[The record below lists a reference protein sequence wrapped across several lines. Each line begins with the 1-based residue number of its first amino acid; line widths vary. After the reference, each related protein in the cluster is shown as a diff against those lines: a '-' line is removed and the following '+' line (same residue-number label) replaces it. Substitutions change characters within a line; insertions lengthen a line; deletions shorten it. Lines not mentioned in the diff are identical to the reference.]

1 MRFRVKP
8 GMTFKEAKR
17 SGWYLAQRPF
27 FGSKTNTRAKRS
39 DKMRMKF
46 LEAVAARYAGRPSL
60 ERTCFVFP
68 NRRSSTFFKRYLG
81 LAAAKPLFVP
91 SMCTIDELFQRISG
105 LRPVD
110 KVPALDR
117 LYRLYRELLQENGR
131 SAEPFDDF
139 IYWGDIL
146 LSDYDDID
154 KYRVDADK
162 MLVNLRELKELSS
175 DYDFLT
181 ETQKQ
186 AIAEFCGSF
195 FKMPGQALH
204 DGPRQQFAELWNILH
219 PLYTRFREA
228 LQRDGLGYAGM
239 IYRSVAEA
247 IRPDSQL
254 LPAFD
259 EVVFIGLNALNNC
272 EIALLTELQKEGKA
286 DFFWDFEGPLL
297 QDPANKAG
305 RFIRENIARFP
316 SRQPL
321 EGIAPEGLP
330 AIEVI
335 RVPSA
340 VGQTRKA
347 MQVIEELH
355 AAGHMDTPEE
365 TAVVL
370 PDESLLF
377 PMLGA
382 LPASVEKVNIT
393 MGYPLSA
400 GQVET
405 LLAFAERLQA
415 NRRTKGGTVRFY
427 HRDVSDLLEHPYITA
442 ADTEGVVPAVRT
454 AIREQNRIFVDA
466 AWLASQSPLFA
477 ILFTPV
483 EGSAD
488 LADWLQRL
496 IQALQAQQP
505 TLEREFLYRYSATIA
520 ALAGVKLDYDTL
532 EQRTWFRLLA
542 RLAALESVPFEG
554 EPLSG
559 LQMMGPLETRAL
571 DFRNIIMLSV
581 GEGIFP
587 SRTVSSSFIPYNL
600 RVGFGLPTYELQDAI
615 WSYYFYRSIC
625 RAERV
630 WLLYD
635 SRTEGLQSGEESR
648 YIKQLKYHYG
658 LPVTEKVATYALG
671 VTAAE
676 RSVVTVEKS
685 PAVLQELHERFVT
698 GDGTLSA
705 SSLNS
710 YIDCPLKFYY
720 QYVRRIKE
728 QEDVTEEVDASLFGD
743 IYHEVMQKIYE
754 MSGAERAG
762 SGAATFFREQD
773 GTRSEAELITKEL
786 IDHLRRDTR
795 RLEQLTV
802 EAFQRK
808 GIEEIEGENAILK
821 NLVLRF
827 VDRTL
832 EVDAELA
839 PFTFLGAEAKRRS
852 QFQLPDGRT
861 VRLFGSIDRLDSL
874 QPGTIRVVDYKTG
887 SVERKDDCR
896 SVERIFDRT
905 LSPRPYI
912 AFQLYF
918 YALLMSRQPNAGA
931 TQYHPCV
938 YALRDIFKGQPEA
951 HAIEPEKL
959 AQFADRVQALVEEI
973 FNPEKPFAG
982 DCADDNICGHCP
994 FKRVCK
1000 R

>member
-1 MRFRVKP
+1 MV
-8 GMTFKEAKR
+8 
-17 SGWYLAQRPF
+17 
-27 FGSKTNTRAKRS
+27 
-39 DKMRMKF
+39 F
-46 LEAVAARYAGRPSL
+46 LEAVADRYARRQSL

-68 NRRSSTFFKRYLG
+68 NRRSATFFKRYLG
-81 LAAAKPLFVP
+81 RAAGRPLFVP

-105 LRPVD
+105 LETID
-110 KVPALDR
+110 KVAALDR
-117 LYRLYRELLQENGR
+117 LYRIYRDLLQEQGR
-131 SAEPFDDF
+131 TAESFDDF

-146 LSDYDDID
+146 MSDFDDID

-162 MLVNLRELKELSS
+162 MLVNLRDLRELTSN
-175 DYDFLT
+175 YDFLT
-181 ETQKQ
+181 DVQRA
-186 AIAEFCGSF
+186 AISEFCGSF
-195 FKMPGQALH
+195 FGKGEAES
-204 DGPRQQFAELWNILH
+204 GSRQDFAQLWNILH
-219 PLYTRFREA
+219 PLYIRFRDDLRKE
-228 LQRDGLGYAGM
+228 GLGYPGM
-239 IYRSVAEA
+239 IYRSVADD
-247 IRPDSQL
+247 IRPDSRL
-254 LPAFD
+254 LPAYD

-272 EIALLTELQKEGKA
+272 EIALLTELLKEGKA

-316 SRQPL
+316 SREPL
-321 EGIAPEGLP
+321 KGIAPEGLP

-335 RVPSA
+335 RIPSA

-347 MQVIEELH
+347 MQIIEELQ
-355 AAGHMDTPEE
+355 ASGQMEIPEE

-382 LPASVEKVNIT
+382 LPASVEKVNVT
-393 MGYPLSA
+393 MGYPLTA

-415 NRRTKGGTVRFY
+415 NRRTKGGTVHFY
-427 HRDVSDLLEHPYITA
+427 HRDVLDFLEHPYVSA
-442 ADTEGVVPAVRT
+442 ADTDGVVPAVRT
-454 AIREQNRIFVDA
+454 EIRKQNRIFVA
-466 AWLASQSPLFA
+466 ADWLAAQSPLFA
-477 ILFTPV
+477 TLFKPIEQT
-483 EGSAD
+483 GK
-488 LADWLQRL
+488 LAGWLQDL
-496 IQALQAQQP
+496 IQALQAYQP
-505 TLEREFLYRYSATIA
+505 PLEREFLYRYSEIIDGLSQVA
-520 ALAGVKLDYDTL
+520 LDYDTL

-542 RLAALESVPFEG
+542 RLSALVSVPFEG

-559 LQMMGPLETRAL
+559 LQMMGPLETRAI

-587 SRTVSSSFIPYNL
+587 SRTISSSFIPYNL

-658 LPVTEKVATYALG
+658 LPVVEKVATYSLD
-671 VTAAE
+671 VKAAE
-676 RSVVTVEKS
+676 RTLVTVVKS
-685 PAVLQELHERFVT
+685 PAVLQELHDRFVE
-698 GDGTLSA
+698 GQGSFSA

-710 YIDCPLKFYY
+710 YLDCPLKFYY
-720 QYVRRIKE
+720 QYVRQIKE
-728 QEDVTEEVDASLFGD
+728 QDEVTEEVDASLFGD
-743 IYHEVMQKIYE
+743 IYHKVM
-754 MSGAERAG
+754 ERLYKP
-762 SGAATFFREQD
+762 FQRQ
-773 GTRSEAELITKEL
+773 LISLETLTQLRKEKL
-786 IDHLRRDTR
+786 

-802 EAFQRK
+802 AAFQEK

-832 EVDAELA
+832 EVDGGMA
-839 PFTFLGAEAKRRS
+839 PFTFLGAEVKRNCAL
-852 QFQLPDGRT
+852 QLPDGRR
-861 VRLFGSIDRLDSL
+861 VRLYGSIDRLDTN
-874 QPGTIRVVDYKTG
+874 QPGVVRVVDYKTG

-896 SVERIFDRT
+896 EVDKLFDRS

-918 YALLMSRQPNAGA
+918 YALLMSRQPDAGD
-931 TQYHPCV
+931 TLYHPCV
-938 YALRDIFKGQPEA
+938 YALRDIFKGAPA
-951 HAIEPEKL
+951 DHPIDPEKL
-959 AQFADRVQALVEEI
+959 SLYAERVQALIEEI
-973 FNPEKPFAG
+973 FNPEIPFAG
-982 DCADDNICGHCP
+982 DCADDMTCGYCP
-994 FKRVCK
+994 FKRLCK

>member
-1 MRFRVKP
+1 
-8 GMTFKEAKR
+8 
-17 SGWYLAQRPF
+17 
-27 FGSKTNTRAKRS
+27 
-39 DKMRMKF
+39 MKF
-46 LEAVAARYAGRPSL
+46 LEAVAARYAGRKSF

-68 NRRSSTFFKRYLG
+68 NRRSGTFFKRYLG
-81 LAAAKPLFVP
+81 LAAGKPLFVP

-105 LRPVD
+105 LKPID

-117 LYRLYRELLQENGR
+117 LYRIYRELLQENGR
-131 SAEPFDDF
+131 IAESFDDF

-146 LSDYDDID
+146 LGDFDDID
-154 KYRVDADK
+154 KYRVDANK
-162 MLVNLRELKELSS
+162 MLVNLRELKELTS

-181 ETQKQ
+181 ETQRA
-186 AIAEFCGSF
+186 AIAEFCGSYF
-195 FKMPGQALH
+195 GNPGQTRH
-204 DGPRQQFAELWNILH
+204 DIVSSSSSRQQFAELWNILH
-219 PLYTRFREA
+219 PLYTRFRDT
-228 LQRDGLGYAGM
+228 LQAEGLGYPGM
-239 IYRSVAEA
+239 IYRSVADS

-272 EIALLTELQKEGKA
+272 ETALLTELQKEGKA
-286 DFFWDFEGPLL
+286 DFYWDFEGSLL
-297 QDPANKAG
+297 QDKANKAG

-316 SRQPL
+316 SREPL
-321 EGIAPEGLP
+321 NDIAPEGLP

-347 MQVIEELH
+347 MQIIEELH
-355 AAGHMDTPEE
+355 ATGKMETPEE

-405 LLAFAERLQA
+405 LFAFAERLQA
-415 NRRTKGGTVRFY
+415 NRRTKGGAVRFY
-427 HRDVSDLLEHPYITA
+427 YRDVMDLLEHPYLTA
-442 ADTEGVVPAVRT
+442 ADTEGVVPAIRKT
-454 AIREQNRIFVDA
+454 IREQNRIFVDA
-466 AWLASQSPLFA
+466 TWLASFGGVFATLF
-477 ILFTPV
+477 IPV
-483 EGSAD
+483 ERTAG
-488 LADWLQRL
+488 LAGWLQAL
-496 IQALQAQQP
+496 IQALQAFQP
-505 TLEREFLYRYSATIA
+505 ALEREFLYRYSATIA
-520 ALAGVKLDYDTL
+520 SLASVQLDYETL

-571 DFRNIIMLSV
+571 DFRNVIMLSV

-635 SRTEGLQSGEESR
+635 ARTEGLQSGEESR

-658 LPVTEKVATYALG
+658 LPVTEKVATYELG

-698 GDGTLSA
+698 GDGTFSA

-720 QYVRRIKE
+720 QYVRCIKE
-728 QEDVTEEVDASLFGD
+728 QEEVTEEVDASLFGD
-743 IYHEVMQKIYE
+743 IFHQVMQKIYE
-754 MSGAERAG
+754 RSGAGGISSREHFSA
-762 SGAATFFREQD
+762 SGTKYQ
-773 GTRSEAELITKEL
+773 SEAELITKDIIE
-786 IDHLRRDTR
+786 HVRRDKR

-821 NLVLRF
+821 NLVLHF

-839 PFTFLGAEAKRRS
+839 PFTFLGAEAKHACPL
-852 QFQLPDGRT
+852 QLADGRS
-861 VRLFGSIDRLDSL
+861 VCLFGYIDRLDSL

-896 SVERIFDRT
+896 SVERIFDRS

-938 YALRDIFKGQPEA
+938 YALRDIFKGLPEA

-959 AQFADRVQALVEEI
+959 AQFAERVQALVEEI
-973 FNPEKPFAG
+973 FNPEIPFAG
-982 DCADDNICGHCP
+982 DCADEKICGYCP
-994 FKRVCK
+994 FKRLCK

>member
-1 MRFRVKP
+1 MV
-8 GMTFKEAKR
+8 
-17 SGWYLAQRPF
+17 
-27 FGSKTNTRAKRS
+27 
-39 DKMRMKF
+39 F
-46 LEAVAARYAGRPSL
+46 LEAVAERYARRQSL

-68 NRRSSTFFKRYLG
+68 NRRSATFFKRYLG
-81 LAAAKPLFVP
+81 RAAGRPVFVP

-105 LRPVD
+105 LETID
-110 KVPALDR
+110 KVSALDR
-117 LYRLYRELLQENGR
+117 LYRIYRDLLQEQGR
-131 SAEPFDDF
+131 TAESFDDF

-146 LSDYDDID
+146 LSDFDDID
-154 KYRVDADK
+154 KYRVEADK
-162 MLVNLRELKELSS
+162 MLVNLRELKELTSN
-175 DYDFLT
+175 YDFLSD
-181 ETQKQ
+181 TQRA
-186 AIAEFCGSF
+186 AIAEFCGSYF
-195 FKMPGQALH
+195 GKGEAESGSRR
-204 DGPRQQFAELWNILH
+204 DFAQLWNILH
-219 PLYTRFREA
+219 PLYTRFREDLGNA
-228 LQRDGLGYAGM
+228 GLGYPGM
-239 IYRSVAEA
+239 IYRSVADG
-247 IRPDSQL
+247 IRPDSRL

-272 EIALLTELQKEGKA
+272 EIALLDELKKEGKA
-286 DFFWDFEGPLL
+286 DFYWDFEGPLL
-297 QDPANKAG
+297 KDRANKAG
-305 RFIRENIARFP
+305 RFISQNIDRFP
-316 SRQPL
+316 SREPL

-347 MQVIEELH
+347 MQIIEELH
-355 AAGHMDTPEE
+355 AAGRLATPEE

-382 LPASVEKVNIT
+382 LPASVQKVNVT

-405 LLAFAERLQA
+405 LLSFAERLQA
-415 NRRTKGGTVRFY
+415 NRRTKGGAAHFNNS
-427 HRDVSDLLEHPYITA
+427 DVMDLLEHPYVIA
-442 ADTEGVVPAVRT
+442 ADADGIVPSVRS
-454 AIREQNRIFVDA
+454 AIRAQNRIFVA
-466 AWLASQSPLFA
+466 ADWLAAQSPLLA
-477 ILFTPV
+477 TLFTPV
-483 EGSAD
+483 ERTDG
-488 LADWLQRL
+488 LAGWLLEL

-505 TLEREFLYRYSATIA
+505 ALEREFLYRYSEIIT
-520 ALAGVKLDYDTL
+520 ALAKVALDYDTL

-542 RLAALESVPFEG
+542 RLAALVSVPFEG

-559 LQMMGPLETRAL
+559 LQLMGPLETRAL

-625 RAERV
+625 RAELV

-658 LPVTEKVATYALG
+658 LPVVEKVATYSLD
-671 VTAAE
+671 VKAAE
-676 RSVVTVEKS
+676 RTVVTVEKS
-685 PAVLQELHERFVT
+685 PAVLQELHERFVA
-698 GDGTLSA
+698 GKGTFSA

-720 QYVRRIKE
+720 QYVRQIKE
-728 QEDVTEEVDASLFGD
+728 QDEVTEEVDASLFGD
-743 IYHEVMQKIYE
+743 IFHGVMQQLYTPFKQQLI
-754 MSGAERAG
+754 S
-762 SGAATFFREQD
+762 RETLAQ
-773 GTRSEAELITKEL
+773 
-786 IDHLRRDTR
+786 LRKDRR

-802 EAFQRK
+802 AAFREK

-832 EVDAELA
+832 ELDGGMT
-839 PFTFLGAEAKRRS
+839 PFTFLGAEEKRDCAL
-852 QFQLPDGRT
+852 QLPDGRR
-861 VRLFGSIDRLDSL
+861 VRLFGYIDRLDTNL
-874 QPGTIRVVDYKTG
+874 PGIVRVVDYKTG

-896 SVERIFDRT
+896 NVDKLFDRS

-918 YALLMSRQPNAGA
+918 YALLMSRQPDAGD
-931 TQYHPCV
+931 TRYQPCV
-938 YALRDIFKGQPEA
+938 YALRDIFKGVPAE
-951 HAIEPEKL
+951 HPIDPEKL
-959 AQFADRVQALVEEI
+959 ADFAGRVQALIEEI
-973 FNPEKPFAG
+973 FNPAIPFAG
-982 DCADDNICGHCP
+982 DCADDKTCGYCP
-994 FKRVCK
+994 FKRLCK

>member
-1 MRFRVKP
+1 
-8 GMTFKEAKR
+8 
-17 SGWYLAQRPF
+17 
-27 FGSKTNTRAKRS
+27 
-39 DKMRMKF
+39 MKF
-46 LEAVAARYAGRPSL
+46 LEAVADRYAGRASL

-68 NRRSSTFFKRYLG
+68 NRRSATFFKRYLG

-105 LRPVD
+105 LKAIE
-110 KVPALDR
+110 KVPALDH
-117 LYRLYRELLQENGR
+117 LYRIYHALLQEQGR
-131 SAEPFDDF
+131 MAESFDDF

-146 LSDYDDID
+146 LSDFDDID

-162 MLVNLRELKELSS
+162 MLVNLRELKELTS
-175 DYDFLT
+175 DYDFLS
-181 ETQKQ
+181 ETQRA
-186 AIAEFCGSF
+186 AIAEFCGSYF
-195 FKMPGQALH
+195 GTPGQARN
-204 DGPRQQFAELWNILH
+204 DAIPSGSSRQQFAELWNILH
-219 PLYTRFREA
+219 PLYTRFRDT
-228 LQRDGLGYAGM
+228 LQKEGLGYPGM
-239 IYRSVAEA
+239 IYRSVADA

-286 DFFWDFEGPLL
+286 DFYWDFEGPLL

-316 SRQPL
+316 SRTPL
-321 EGIAPEGLP
+321 EGIAPESLP

-347 MQVIEELH
+347 MQIITELH
-355 AAGHMDTPEE
+355 SAGRMETPEE

-382 LPASVEKVNIT
+382 LPAAVEKVNIT

-405 LLAFAERLQA
+405 LLAYAERLQA
-415 NRRTKGGTVRFY
+415 NRRTKGGAVHFY
-427 HRDVSDLLEHPYITA
+427 HRDVMDLLEHPYLTA
-442 ADTEGVVPAVRT
+442 ADTDGVVPTVRT
-454 AIREQNRIFVDA
+454 TIREQNRIFVEA
-466 AWLASQSPLFA
+466 SWLASHSALFA
-477 ILFTPV
+477 ILFKPV
-483 EGSAD
+483 ERTED
-488 LADWLQRL
+488 LADWLQAL
-496 IQALQAQQP
+496 IQALQAHQP
-505 TLEREFLYRYSATIA
+505 ALEREFLYRYSATIA
-520 ALAGVKLDYDTL
+520 SLASVKLSYDTL

-542 RLAALESVPFEG
+542 RLASLESVPFEG

-581 GEGIFP
+581 GEGVFP
-587 SRTVSSSFIPYNL
+587 SRTVSSSFIPYHL

-676 RSVVTVEKS
+676 KTIVSVEKS
-685 PAVLQELHERFVT
+685 PAVLQELQDRFVT
-698 GDGTLSA
+698 GDGTFSA

-728 QEDVTEEVDASLFGD
+728 QEEVTEEVDASLFGD
-743 IYHEVMQKIYE
+743 IFHQVMQRLYTPYKRQLV
-754 MSGAERAG
+754 S
-762 SGAATFFREQD
+762 RETLAQ
-773 GTRSEAELITKEL
+773 
-786 IDHLRRDTR
+786 LRKDKRL
-795 RLEQLTV
+795 LEQLTV
-802 EAFQRK
+802 TAFQQK

-832 EVDAELA
+832 EVDEAMT
-839 PFTFLGAEAKRRS
+839 PFTFLGAEVKRDCPLR
-852 QFQLPDGRT
+852 LADGRT
-861 VRLFGSIDRLDSL
+861 VRLFGYIDRLDTML
-874 QPGTIRVVDYKTG
+874 PGMIRVVDYKTG

-896 SVERIFDRT
+896 SVERIFDRS

-918 YALLMSRQPNAGA
+918 YALLMSRQPDAGS
-931 TQYHPCV
+931 THYHPCV
-938 YALRDIFKGQPEA
+938 YALRDIFKGMPEA
-951 HAIEPEKL
+951 HGIEPEKL
-959 AQFADRVQALVEEI
+959 SLFAERVQGLIEEI
-973 FNPEKPFAG
+973 FDPEKPFAG
-982 DCADDNICGHCP
+982 DCADEIICGYCP
-994 FKRVCK
+994 FKRLC
-1000 R
+1000 RR

>member
-1 MRFRVKP
+1 
-8 GMTFKEAKR
+8 
-17 SGWYLAQRPF
+17 
-27 FGSKTNTRAKRS
+27 
-39 DKMRMKF
+39 MKF
-46 LEAVAARYAGRPSL
+46 LEAVASRYARRESL

-68 NRRSSTFFKRYLG
+68 NRRSGTFFKRYLG
-81 LAAAKPLFVP
+81 IAAGKPLFVP

-105 LRPVD
+105 LKPID

-117 LYRLYRELLQENGR
+117 LYRIYRALLQENGR
-131 SAEPFDDF
+131 TAEPFDDF

-146 LSDYDDID
+146 LGDFDDID
-154 KYRVDADK
+154 KYRVEADK
-162 MLVNLRELKELSS
+162 MLVNLRELKELTS
-175 DYDFLT
+175 DYDFLSD
-181 ETQKQ
+181 TQRA
-186 AIAEFCGSF
+186 AIAEFCGSYF
-195 FKMPGQALH
+195 DIPGQTRT

-219 PLYTRFREA
+219 PLYTRFHDA
-228 LQRDGLGYAGM
+228 LQTEGLGYPGM
-239 IYRSVAEA
+239 IYRSVADA

-272 EIALLTELQKEGKA
+272 ETALLTELQKEGKA
-286 DFFWDFEGPLL
+286 DFYWDFEGSLL
-297 QDPANKAG
+297 QDKANKAG

-316 SRQPL
+316 SREPL
-321 EGIAPEGLP
+321 NDIAPEGLP

-347 MQVIEELH
+347 MQIIEELH
-355 AAGHMDTPEE
+355 ATGKMETPEE

-377 PMLGA
+377 PMLGS

-405 LLAFAERLQA
+405 LFAFAERLQA
-415 NRRTKGGTVRFY
+415 NRRTKGGAVRFY
-427 HRDVSDLLEHPYITA
+427 HRDVMDLLEHPYLTA
-442 ADTEGVVPAVRT
+442 ADTEGVVPAIRKT
-454 AIREQNRIFVDA
+454 IREQNRIFVDA
-466 AWLASQSPLFA
+466 TWLASFGGVFA
-477 ILFTPV
+477 TLFTPV
-483 EGSAD
+483 ERTAD
-488 LADWLQRL
+488 LAGWLQAL
-496 IQALQAQQP
+496 IQALQAFQP
-505 TLEREFLYRYSATIA
+505 ALEREFLYRYSATIA
-520 ALAGVKLDYDTL
+520 SLASVQLDYETL

-571 DFRNIIMLSV
+571 DFRNVIMLSV

-625 RAERV
+625 RAEHV

-658 LPVTEKVATYALG
+658 LPVKEKVATYELEAKS
-671 VTAAE
+671 VE
-676 RSVVTVEKS
+676 RTILTVEKS
-685 PAVLQELHERFVT
+685 PAVLQELHDRFIT
-698 GDGTLSA
+698 GKGTFSA

-710 YIDCPLKFYY
+710 YIDCPLQFYY
-720 QYVRRIKE
+720 KHVRKIKE
-728 QEDVTEEVDASLFGD
+728 QDEVTEEVDANIFGD
-743 IYHEVMQKIYE
+743 IFHLVMNRLY
-754 MSGAERAG
+754 
-762 SGAATFFREQD
+762 TPFRQQLV
-773 GTRSEAELITKEL
+773 TRETLAQ
-786 IDHLRRDTR
+786 LRRDKR
-795 RLEQLTV
+795 LLEQLTV
-802 EAFQRK
+802 AAFQEK

-832 EVDAELA
+832 EVDGALA
-839 PFTFLGAEAKRRS
+839 PFTFLGAEEKRDGRVT
-852 QFQLPDGRT
+852 LPDGRA
-861 VRLFGSIDRLDSL
+861 VRLFGYIDRLDATRADS
-874 QPGTIRVVDYKTG
+874 IRVVDYKTG
-887 SVERKDDCR
+887 SVARKDDCR
-896 SVERIFDRT
+896 DVDRIFDRS

-918 YALLMSRQPNAGA
+918 YALLMSRQPDAGTA
-931 TQYHPCV
+931 QFYPCV
-938 YALRDIFKGQPEA
+938 YALRDIFQGAPEA

-959 AQFADRVQALVEEI
+959 AHFAERVQALVEEI
-973 FNPEKPFAG
+973 FDPETPFAG
-982 DCADDNICGHCP
+982 DCADEKICGYCP
-994 FKRVCK
+994 FKRLCK

>member
-1 MRFRVKP
+1 
-8 GMTFKEAKR
+8 
-17 SGWYLAQRPF
+17 
-27 FGSKTNTRAKRS
+27 
-39 DKMRMKF
+39 MKF
-46 LEAVAARYAGRPSL
+46 LEAVASRYARRESL

-68 NRRSSTFFKRYLG
+68 NRRSGTFFKRYLG
-81 LAAAKPLFVP
+81 IAAGKPLFVP

-105 LRPVD
+105 LKPID

-117 LYRLYRELLQENGR
+117 LYRIYRALLQENGR

-146 LSDYDDID
+146 LGDFDDID
-154 KYRVDADK
+154 KYRVKSDK
-162 MLVNLRELKELSS
+162 MLVNLRELKELTS
-175 DYDFLT
+175 DYDFLS

-186 AIAEFCGSF
+186 AIAEFCGSYF
-195 FKMPGQALH
+195 EIPGQART
-204 DGPRQQFAELWNILH
+204 DGPRQQFAELWNILL
-219 PLYTRFREA
+219 PLYTRFRDA
-228 LQRDGLGYAGM
+228 LQTEGLGYPGM
-239 IYRSVAEA
+239 IYRSVADA

-272 EIALLTELQKEGKA
+272 ETALLTELQKEGKA
-286 DFFWDFEGPLL
+286 DFYWDFEGPLL
-297 QDPANKAG
+297 QDKANKAG

-316 SRQPL
+316 SREPL
-321 EGIAPEGLP
+321 KGIAPEGLP

-347 MQVIEELH
+347 MQIIEELH
-355 AAGHMDTPEE
+355 ATGKMETPEE

-382 LPASVEKVNIT
+382 IPASVEKVNIT

-405 LLAFAERLQA
+405 LFAFAERLQA
-415 NRRTKGGTVRFY
+415 NRRTKGGAVRFY
-427 HRDVSDLLEHPYITA
+427 HRDVMDLLEHPYLTA
-442 ADTEGVVPAVRT
+442 ADTEGVVPAIRKT
-454 AIREQNRIFVDA
+454 IREQNRIFVDA
-466 AWLASQSPLFA
+466 TWLASFGGVFA
-477 ILFTPV
+477 TLFTPV
-483 EGSAD
+483 ERTAD
-488 LADWLQRL
+488 LAGWLQAL
-496 IQALQAQQP
+496 IQALQAFQP
-505 TLEREFLYRYSATIA
+505 ALEREFLYRYSATIA
-520 ALAGVKLDYDTL
+520 SLASVQLDYETL

-571 DFRNIIMLSV
+571 DFRNVIMLSV

-587 SRTVSSSFIPYNL
+587 SRNVSSSFIPYNL

-635 SRTEGLQSGEESR
+635 ARTEGLQSGEESR

-658 LPVTEKVATYALG
+658 LPVTEKVATYELG

-685 PAVLQELHERFVT
+685 PAVLQELHERFVA
-698 GDGTLSA
+698 GDGTFSA

-710 YIDCPLKFYY
+710 YIDCPLQFYY
-720 QYVRRIKE
+720 QHVRKIKE
-728 QEDVTEEVDASLFGD
+728 QEEVTEEVDASLFGD
-743 IYHEVMQKIYE
+743 IFHQVMQKIYE
-754 MSGAERAG
+754 RSGAGGISSREHFSA
-762 SGAATFFREQD
+762 SGTKYQSD
-773 GTRSEAELITKEL
+773 AELITKDIIE
-786 IDHLRRDTR
+786 HVRRDKR

-821 NLVLRF
+821 NLVLHF

-839 PFTFLGAEAKRRS
+839 PFTFLGAEAKHACPL
-852 QFQLPDGRT
+852 QLADGRS
-861 VRLFGSIDRLDSL
+861 VCLFGYIDRLDSL

-896 SVERIFDRT
+896 SVERIFDRS

-938 YALRDIFKGQPEA
+938 YALRDIFQGAPEA

-959 AQFADRVQALVEEI
+959 AHFAERVQALIEEI
-973 FNPEKPFAG
+973 FDPETPFAG
-982 DCADDNICGHCP
+982 DCADEKICGYCP
-994 FKRVCK
+994 FKRLCK